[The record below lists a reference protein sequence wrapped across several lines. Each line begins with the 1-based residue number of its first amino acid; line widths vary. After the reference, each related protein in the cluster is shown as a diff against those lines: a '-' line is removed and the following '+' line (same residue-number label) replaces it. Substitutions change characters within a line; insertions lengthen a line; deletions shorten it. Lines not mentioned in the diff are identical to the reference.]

1 MRLLN
6 GDVVRYDSDQDILE
20 WMPISSKDPKT
31 IQAALK
37 AHVSKILDLGEILI
51 SYGEFLEN
59 NRPLA
64 PASYVFEW
72 WAEELTKGWEAI
84 HQVRRRSADRKL

>member
-1 MRLLN
+1 
-6 GDVVRYDSDQDILE
+6 
-20 WMPISSKDPKT
+20 MPVSCKDPNT
-31 IQAALK
+31 IQLALK

-72 WAEELTKGWEAI
+72 WAEELKKAGGDPAGGVDGE
-84 HQVRRRSADRKL
+84 SYSLSRKYRYHFIRPYLSLA

>member
-1 MRLLN
+1 M
-6 GDVVRYDSDQDILE
+6 
-20 WMPISSKDPKT
+20 
-31 IQAALK
+31 ALK

-64 PASYVFEW
+64 PASYAFEW
-72 WAEELTKGWEAI
+72 WAEELMKAGGDPGGPG
-84 HQVRRRSADRKL
+84 VDRRHRSHSAFQRIRCPASSGSHLSLA